1 MNTGALF
8 QQVTMLMLIRIQLS
22 ILILSQVFYVLEI
35 QIFFISVHLFTA
47 VYIIAMNIIVRA
59 SYLIPSLSTSR
70 CKSSP
75 AYGTIYRITGGFLYA
90 ATSNFKGVT

>member
-8 QQVTMLMLIRIQLS
+8 KQVIMLILIRIQLS
-22 ILILSQVFYVLEI
+22 ILILSQVLHDLEI
-35 QIFFISVHLFTA
+35 QIFSISVHLFTA

-70 CKSSP
+70 CKSSL
-75 AYGTIYRITGGFLYA
+75 AYGTIYRITGVF
-90 ATSNFKGVT
+90 